1 VNGRK
6 RHLAV
11 DSQGS
16 VLGVWVSPADVS
28 DARGARAVLEQ
39 VLRRYP
45 SAQIVIADGAYD
57 KEGLLEWLLSEF
69 CVALECVCR
78 AGKVFV
84 VLPRCWLVAR
94 SFAWIL
100 GCRRLSRCYDG
111 LCVVEACWMEWACV
125 RWLVRRMAGEKKC

>member
-1 VNGRK
+1 V
-6 RHLAV
+6 V

-28 DARGARAVLEQ
+28 DARGARVVLEQ

-78 AGKVFV
+78 AAKVFM
-84 VLPRCWLVAR
+84 VLPRRW
-94 SFAWIL
+94 
-100 GCRRLSRCYDG
+100 LSRCYDG
-111 LCVVEACWMEWACV
+111 LCEVEACWMEWACV